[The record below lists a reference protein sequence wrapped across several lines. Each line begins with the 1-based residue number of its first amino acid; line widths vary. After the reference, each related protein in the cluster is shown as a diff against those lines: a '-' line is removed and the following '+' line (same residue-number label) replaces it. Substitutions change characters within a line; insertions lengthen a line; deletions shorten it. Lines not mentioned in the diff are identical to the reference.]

1 MQNERN
7 YQLRRM
13 LVSVTMLVPCT
24 RRLDYDLAYA
34 VCCTLSSNMLFGS
47 LYSAQLA
54 KQGIAAL
61 ASYLQMRV
69 YISLSQKFSKG
80 TL

>member
-1 MQNERN
+1 
-7 YQLRRM
+7 
-13 LVSVTMLVPCT
+13 
-24 RRLDYDLAYA
+24 
-34 VCCTLSSNMLFGS
+34 MLFGS